1 MQKKPPLD
9 CSYRHSPDT
18 AWRRIEEESVVLN
31 LKSSVYY
38 SLNETAAMIWEALGE
53 DLTPEQAIERL
64 CAEFDEKPE
73 AVRRDVSSA
82 VAELLKE
89 RLIQRSDA

>member
-1 MQKKPPLD
+1 MPKNPPLD

-18 AWRRIEEESVVLN
+18 AWRRIEDESVVLN

-38 SLNETAAMIWEALGE
+38 SLNDTAAMIWEALGE
-53 DLTPEQAIERL
+53 GLTPQQTIARM
-64 CAEFDEKPE
+64 CAEFDETPE
-73 AVRRDVSSA
+73 AIRRDVSTA
-82 VAELLKE
+82 VADLLKE